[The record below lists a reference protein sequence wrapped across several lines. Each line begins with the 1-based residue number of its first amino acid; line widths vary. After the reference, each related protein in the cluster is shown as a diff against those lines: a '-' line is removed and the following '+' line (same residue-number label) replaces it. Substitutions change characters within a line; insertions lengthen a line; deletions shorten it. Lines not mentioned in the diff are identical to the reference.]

1 MRNSDRNISEASRK
15 KLLLYIFGLVT
26 LPYLLFAYIFVITLT
41 KKAMVETTSS
51 MPFSYQLIL
60 LFLAILVIVVRI
72 VLENLLKIIDLF
84 GLDFFKTLIV
94 LSLFNGARVLE
105 FTYSYLCSISLG
117 LTQLLILLPLVFSI
131 IYLIKWSKTIQHVQ

>member
-84 GLDFFKTLIV
+84 DLDFFKALIV

-105 FTYSYLCSISLG
+105 FTYSYL
-117 LTQLLILLPLVFSI
+117 
-131 IYLIKWSKTIQHVQ
+131 